1 MGEHLVLE
9 LIWKLLNVC
18 LEKQIKN
25 SKLGRRRRTIARQ

>member
-18 LEKQIKN
+18 LEN
-25 SKLGRRRRTIARQ
+25 KLKAWNWDVVVGR